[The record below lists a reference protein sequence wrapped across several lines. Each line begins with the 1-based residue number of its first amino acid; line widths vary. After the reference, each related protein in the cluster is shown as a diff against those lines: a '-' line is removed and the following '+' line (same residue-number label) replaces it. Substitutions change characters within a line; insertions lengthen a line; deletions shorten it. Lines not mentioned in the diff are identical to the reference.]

1 MINNKDYK
9 ALSYILSQTAPM
21 RDYLMANLTKLSEH
35 NYDATKEIVDCELY
49 HGQITDEQHKCAIGF
64 INAINN

>member
-9 ALSYILSQTAPM
+9 ALTYILAQTVAM
-21 RDYLMANLTKLSEH
+21 RDYLMENLIKLSEH
-35 NYDATKEIVDCELY
+35 SYDATKEIVDCELY

-64 INAINN
+64 INAINS